1 MKQIK
6 EATYDL
12 IHVIQESSLYVQYQ
26 ECLGVLKKKKKVY
39 AEYDEFRKQHYKLM
53 RSQEDNFDEVEALQQ
68 KYRDVLM
75 DHDVVAF
82 MEATDR
88 LTLALKEMYIDIA
101 DEIELDIDFVD
112 EI

>member
-6 EATYDL
+6 EATAHL
-12 IHVIQESSLYVQYQ
+12 IQVIKKSGSYVQYQ
-26 ECLGVLKKKKKVY
+26 ECLAVLKKKRKVY
-39 AEYDEFRKQHYKLM
+39 QEFDEFRKQHYKLM
-53 RSQEDNFDEVEALQQ
+53 QSQEDNFDRVEALQQ

-88 LTLALKEMYIDIA
+88 LTLVLKEMYIDIA
-101 DEIELDIDFVD
+101 DEIELDIDFID